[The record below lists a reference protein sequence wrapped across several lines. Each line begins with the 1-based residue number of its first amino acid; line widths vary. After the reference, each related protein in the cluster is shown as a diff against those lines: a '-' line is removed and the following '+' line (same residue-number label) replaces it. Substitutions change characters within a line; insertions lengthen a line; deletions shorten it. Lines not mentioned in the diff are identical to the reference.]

1 VNKAALA
8 PVPMLDL
15 ERQHRPIREALR
27 EAMAGV
33 VASGGFVGGPEV
45 EAFEA
50 ELAAWHGVPHCVGVA
65 NGTDALVVAL
75 KVLGIRPGDEVVTTA
90 VSFFATAEA
99 ISLAGAV
106 PVFCDVDRRTALLDT
121 AGLEVCITPRTRAV
135 VPVHLYGQPVDM
147 DAVAAVAR
155 RHGLAVVED
164 CAQAI
169 GATWRGR
176 KVGTFGDLAAFSF
189 YPSKNLGAFGDAG
202 ALLARDAAL
211 AGRCR
216 QLANH
221 GGLRKYEHSV
231 VGMNSR
237 LDALQAAVLRVKLQR
252 LEGWNRE
259 REELAA
265 AYRERL
271 AGLPVELLVVQP
283 EAGHVHHLFVVRVVG
298 RDRTMARLR
307 QRGVMV
313 DVHYPEALPFVPAY
327 AGLGHPAEAFPN
339 ARAHAASCLSL
350 PLFPGMRVDEVD
362 RVVAALAA

>member
-1 VNKAALA
+1 VNKAELG

-15 ERQHRPIREALR
+15 ERQHGPIHEALQ
-27 EAMAGV
+27 EAMARV
-33 VASGGFVGGPEV
+33 MASGGFVGGPEV

-65 NGTDALVVAL
+65 NGTDALVVAF
-75 KVLGIRPGDEVVTTA
+75 KALGIGPGDEVVTAA

-106 PVFCDVDRRTALLDT
+106 PVFCDIHPRAALLDT
-121 AGLEVCITPRTRAV
+121 AGLESCITPQTRAV

-202 ALLARDAAL
+202 ALLTRDATL

-221 GGLRKYEHSV
+221 GGSRKYEHNV

-259 REELAA
+259 REGLAA

-271 AGLPVELLVVQP
+271 AGLPVELLDIQP
-283 EAGHVHHLFVVRVVG
+283 KAGHVHHLFVVGVAE
-298 RDRTMARLR
+298 RDRILAGLR
-307 QRGVMV
+307 QRGVMA

-327 AGLGHPAEAFPN
+327 ACLGHPAEAFPH